1 MTKVISHRLQ
11 FIDSA
16 RFMASLLSNLVNY
29 LTGRIHKINPLTHI
43 TFRHLFLAWQVFFN
57 FQKQLMK

>member
-1 MTKVISHRLQ
+1 MLE

-29 LTGRIHKINPLTHI
+29 LSEIIHGIKCKYKHDDKKSETDTVI
-43 TFRHLFLAWQVFFN
+43 VFFN
-57 FQKQLMK
+57 ILTLKTI

>member
-1 MTKVISHRLQ
+1 MLG

-29 LTGRIHKINPLTHI
+29 LSERIHGIKYKYKHDDKKSEIDTVI
-43 TFRHLFLAWQVFFN
+43 VFFN
-57 FQKQLMK
+57 ILTLKTI